1 MQSWPVKNEEKE
13 KVIKLIDLIFKA
25 VYNRDMKEF
34 FPRITIDP
42 DVQFGKPVIAHTRV
56 PVAVVVGHL
65 AAGDTIEEIMTEFG
79 LKQEDVL
86 AALKY
91 ASKVV
96 GEESVMAR

>member
-1 MQSWPVKNEEKE
+1 
-13 KVIKLIDLIFKA
+13 
-25 VYNRDMKEF
+25 MKEF

-42 DVQFGKPVIAHTRV
+42 EVQFGHPVIANTRV

-65 AAGDTIEEIMTEFG
+65 AAGDTIEEVEKEFD
-79 LKQEDVL
+79 LKREDVL